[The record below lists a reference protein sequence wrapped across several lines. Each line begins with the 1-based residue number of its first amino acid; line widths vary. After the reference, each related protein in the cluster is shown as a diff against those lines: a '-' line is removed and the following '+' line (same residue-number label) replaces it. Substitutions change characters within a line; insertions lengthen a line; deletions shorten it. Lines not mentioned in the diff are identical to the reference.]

1 LAGQNLLGRN
11 LSPWLSKKQTMKLD
25 NFHYFQSFF
34 SLSLYFFTW
43 PSRLKIKNKLRKVN
57 HTLGDHRSERAW
69 GFEPRAPT
77 RPTADNC
84 TEKNPRKKTPKKSE
98 KNR

>member
-1 LAGQNLLGRN
+1 
-11 LSPWLSKKQTMKLD
+11 MKLD
-25 NFHYFQSFF
+25 NFHFQSFF
-34 SLSLYFFTW
+34 LSLSISLHD
-43 PSRLKIKNKLRKVN
+43 PPLKIKNKLRKVN

-84 TEKNPRKKTPKKSE
+84 TEKNPKKKHPKKVKKIVE
-98 KNR
+98 KSLKNMKHYV